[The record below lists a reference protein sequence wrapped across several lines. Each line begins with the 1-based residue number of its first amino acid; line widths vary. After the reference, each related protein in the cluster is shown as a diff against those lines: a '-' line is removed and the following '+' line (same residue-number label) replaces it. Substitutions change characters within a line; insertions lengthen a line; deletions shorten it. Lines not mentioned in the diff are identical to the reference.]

1 MSFHVINTKV
11 EWLAETKRPAEGS
24 ILVIPANDHLWMSA
38 GPGLEIKVASGK
50 ELELEAVRQGPAS
63 PGAVIETIGG
73 ASGFARLF
81 HAVVWTQNNQW
92 SPGAGRIAGRA
103 MIEAAERAKSE
114 SLVAYPFHR
123 GAHAP
128 QGPAIQEMLAGLL
141 EALERGSTVRRV
153 TVLMADAQEQALF
166 QQAFLQA
173 LSGRT

>member
-11 EWLAETKRPAEGS
+11 EWVSEAKRPAEGS

-38 GPGLEIKVASGK
+38 GPGLDIKVASGK

-63 PGAVIETIGG
+63 PGAIIETGGG
-73 ASGFARLF
+73 ASGFTRLF

-92 SPGAGRIAGRA
+92 SPGAGQLAARA
-103 MIEAAERAKSE
+103 MIEAAERTKVDT
-114 SLVAYPFHR
+114 LIAYPFHR

-128 QGPAIQEMLAGLL
+128 QGPAVQEMLAGLI
-141 EALERGSTVRRV
+141 EALEKGSTVRRV
-153 TVLMADAQEQALF
+153 AILMADPQEQALF

-173 LSGRT
+173 LSGRA